1 MQSIQEPL
9 KKYLTTKEKEKY
21 LNGRR
26 SKVINEVIDRS
37 GKVLTHEIIVALH
50 YSCITS
56 LERIK
61 RKALDTDSSTSGSET
76 TKIKY

>member
-1 MQSIQEPL
+1 MQTPQ
-9 KKYLTTKEKEKY
+9 LTTREKENY

-26 SKVINEVIDRS
+26 SKVIKEAIDRS
-37 GKVLTHEIIVALH
+37 GKVLPKEMIVALH
-50 YSCITS
+50 YSYITS

-61 RKALDTDSSTSGSET
+61 RKALDTDSLISGSET

>member
-1 MQSIQEPL
+1 MQTPQ
-9 KKYLTTKEKEKY
+9 LTTIEKENY

-26 SKVINEVIDRS
+26 SKVVKEAIDRS
-37 GKVLTHEIIVALH
+37 GKVLPKEMIVALH
-50 YSCITS
+50 YSYITS

>member
-21 LNGRR
+21 LNGRM

-37 GKVLTHEIIVALH
+37 GKVLTKEMIVALH
-50 YSCITS
+50 YSYITS

>member
-1 MQSIQEPL
+1 MQTPQ
-9 KKYLTTKEKEKY
+9 LTTIEKENY

-26 SKVINEVIDRS
+26 SKVINEAINRS
-37 GKVLTHEIIVALH
+37 GKVLPKEMIVTLH
-50 YSCITS
+50 YSYITS

-61 RKALDTDSSTSGSET
+61 RKALDTDSLISGSET